1 MIHVG
6 ITGSNDWVEVKK
18 IKDFIFYLKNK
29 YKDDLTIITC
39 GERDGVDFIVKK
51 ACNIMDVNYKE
62 TRQGHYSWNSYCMED
77 PYYYN
82 KKKYPN
88 NVFIRNTKFISY
100 CDIIVVFFNKNA
112 SNNTV
117 LTHLIENANK
127 KNKKIIVN
135 YLK

>member
-6 ITGSNDWVEVKK
+6 ITGSKDWVEVKK
-18 IKDFIFYLKNK
+18 IKEFIFYLKNK
-29 YKDDLTIITC
+29 YKEDLTIITC

-51 ACNIMDVNYKE
+51 ICNNLDVNYKE
-62 TRQGHYSWNSYCMED
+62 TRPGDYSWNSYCMEG

-100 CDIIVVFFNKNA
+100 CDIIVVFINES
-112 SNNTV
+112 SNNYV

-127 KNKKIIVN
+127 KNKKIIIN
-135 YLK
+135 YAK